1 MAANKK
7 GRNQGLYYF
16 TRGQLA
22 GLAAGFVVT
31 SVVIFFLG
39 ILIGQG
45 LEERKLLKQEE
56 PLVKIPA
63 QPLSVKPGSASAAPL
78 KEEMTFYDTLTNGPA
93 RSEPA
98 GEKLVKEVKQ
108 VERTVKPSIKE
119 TKAIPREEIARP
131 SEKVKAGAAKEPLAL
146 EVRKEPLPQKSVEPE
161 AKTGTEAQERAW
173 AVQVNAFPHERD
185 AANLAKKLT
194 DKGYDAYVVTTSVK
208 GKTWYRV
215 RVGRLATR
223 EDARELQEDLQT
235 KEKFTNSI
243 TVSR

>member
-1 MAANKK
+1 M
-7 GRNQGLYYF
+7 YYF

-39 ILIGQG
+39 ILIGQA

-56 PLVKIPA
+56 PLVKIPVE
-63 QPLSVKPGSASAAPL
+63 PLSVKPGSAPGAPL
-78 KEEMTFYDTLTNGPA
+78 KEKEEMTFYDTLTNGPG
-93 RSEPA
+93 RSEALA
-98 GEKLVKEVKQ
+98 GRLVKEIKQ
-108 VERTVKPSIKE
+108 AERTVKASVKE
-119 TKAIPREEIARP
+119 TKAVPREEITP
-131 SEKVKAGAAKEPLAL
+131 PTEKVKAGVAKDPLAL
-146 EVRKEPLPQKSVEPE
+146 EMRKEPPTQRSLESE
-161 AKTGTEAQERAW
+161 AKTGTETQERAW

-185 AANLAKKLT
+185 AINLAKKLT
-194 DKGYDAYVVTTSVK
+194 DKGYDAYVVPTSVK

-223 EDARELQEDLQT
+223 QEAKELQGDLET
-235 KEKFTNSI
+235 REKFANSI

>member
-1 MAANKK
+1 M
-7 GRNQGLYYF
+7 YYF

-22 GLAAGFVVT
+22 GLAAGFAVT

-39 ILIGQG
+39 ILIGQA

-56 PLVKIPA
+56 PLVKIPVE
-63 QPLSVKPGSASAAPL
+63 PLSVKPGSAPEAPL
-78 KEEMTFYDTLTNGPA
+78 KEKEEMTFYDTLTNGPG
-93 RSEPA
+93 RSEALA
-98 GEKLVKEVKQ
+98 GRLVKEIKQ
-108 VERTVKPSIKE
+108 AERTVKPSVKE
-119 TKAIPREEIARP
+119 TKAVPREEIAPP

-146 EVRKEPLPQKSVEPE
+146 EIRKEPPPQRNLEE
-161 AKTGTEAQERAW
+161 AKTGTETQERAW

-185 AANLAKKLT
+185 ATNLAKKLA
-194 DKGYDAYVVTTSVK
+194 DKGYDAYVVPTSVK

-223 EDARELQEDLQT
+223 EEAKELQGDLQT